1 MSTHPRR
8 DPHWDFSNLSAM
20 HRHVAD
26 RLGDRPALAYK
37 HAGLYRTISW
47 NHYRRSADLAAAGL
61 ASLGVVPGDRVG
73 MLSENRVEW
82 LFADIGMLAARIVT
96 VPMHSP
102 LAPKQVEYE
111 LHHSDSR
118 GVFVSNQAQ
127 ANKVLE
133 VLESVPNLEFLISFD
148 PVETGGKIRALTFHA
163 LCQRGFEMGE
173 EGRRQVLAREADT
186 SRDDLATIIYTSGT
200 TGMPKGVMLTHGN
213 LLYNVECVFEVSA
226 ITGYDHFLSWLPYSH
241 IYARVI
247 DHFVGIK
254 AGAIMY
260 LAESIDTLAR
270 NLVETQPTAMSAVP
284 RFYEKVWA
292 MLEPLPEEMRNAK
305 LRQLFGMRIDRLSAG
320 GAPLPKHICE
330 GFLKAGLTIYE
341 GYGMTE
347 AGCALT
353 SNRPGENKPGTVGR
367 PLPGMEVKLAADG
380 EVISRGPH
388 VMKGYWKNPEATA
401 ETIVD
406 GWLHTGDIGEFD
418 EDGYLKITDRKK
430 DIFVTSGGKNISPAE
445 LERALT
451 EDLYIE
457 QAVVYGDGKNF
468 ITAMLIPNMEHLTPK
483 AKELGAS
490 LDGTGEFLDDPKLLA
505 FLAERVNGAM
515 ASFSKP
521 ERVKK
526 FLVRKRPFTLES
538 DELTVSLKVR
548 RRFVMNKYKPQ
559 FEALYQGAAPGD
571 LAEDN

>member
-1 MSTHPRR
+1 MEFNS
-8 DPHWDFSNLSAM
+8 LSAM
-20 HRHVAD
+20 HRRTAD
-26 RLGDRPALAYK
+26 KMGGRPALAYK
-37 HAGLYRTISW
+37 HAGLYRTVSW
-47 NHYRRSADLAAAGL
+47 NYYRRRADEAAAGL
-61 ASLGVVPGDRVG
+61 AALGVAPGDRVG
-73 MLSENRVEW
+73 MLSENRLEW
-82 LFADIGMLAARIVT
+82 VLADVAMLAARVVT
-96 VPMHSP
+96 VPMHAP
-102 LAPKQVEYE
+102 LAPKQVQYE
-111 LHHSDSR
+111 LHHSDAR
-118 GVFVSNQAQ
+118 GVFVSGQAQ
-127 ANKVLE
+127 ADKVLD
-133 VLESVPNLEFLISFD
+133 VLDSVPNLEFIVSFD
-148 PVETGGKIRALTFHA
+148 PIDAKERVKTLSFDA
-163 LCQRGFEMGE
+163 LCQLGFRAGDA
-173 EGRRQVLAREADT
+173 GRRKVLETERAT
-186 SRDDLATIIYTSGT
+186 THDDLATIIYTSGT

-213 LLYNVECVFEVSA
+213 LLHNCESVYKVSS

-247 DHFVGIK
+247 DHFLGIR

-260 LAESIDTLAR
+260 LAESVDTLVR
-270 NLVETQPTAMSAVP
+270 NIVETQPTAMSAVP

-292 MLEPLPEEMRNAK
+292 MLEQLPEDQRNAK

-347 AGCALT
+347 CACAMT

-367 PLPGMEVKLAADG
+367 PIPDIEVKIAPDG
-380 EVISRGPH
+380 EVLTRGPH

-406 GWLHTGDIGEFD
+406 GWLHSGDVGEFD
-418 EDGYLKITDRKK
+418 DEGYLKITDRKK

-445 LERALT
+445 LERALS
-451 EDLYIE
+451 EDVYIE

-468 ITAMLIPNMEHLTPK
+468 ITAMIIPNMQHLAPK
-483 AKELGAS
+483 AQELSAS
-490 LDGTGEFLDDPKLLA
+490 LDGDGEFLEDPKLLE
-505 FLAERVNGAM
+505 FLAGRVQQAM
-515 ASFSKP
+515 AAFSKP

-548 RRFVMNKYKPQ
+548 RRHVIQKYKEQ
-559 FEALYQGAAPGD
+559 FEALYQGPPPTD
-571 LAEDN
+571 LAEDG

>member
-1 MSTHPRR
+1 MEFNS
-8 DPHWDFSNLSAM
+8 LSAM
-20 HRHVAD
+20 HRRTAD
-26 RLGDRPALAYK
+26 RMGGRSALAYK
-37 HAGLYRTISW
+37 HAGLYRTVSW
-47 NHYRRSADLAAAGL
+47 SQYRRRADEAAAGL
-61 ASLGVVPGDRVG
+61 AALGVVPGDRVG

-82 LFADIGMLAARIVT
+82 VLADVGMLAARVVT
-96 VPMHSP
+96 VPMHAP
-102 LAPKQVEYE
+102 LAPMQVQYE

-118 GVFVSNQAQ
+118 GVFVSNQSQ
-127 ANKVLE
+127 ADKVLD
-133 VLESVPNLEFLISFD
+133 VLDSVPNLEFIVSFD
-148 PVETGGKIRALTFHA
+148 PIDAKGKVKTLSFDA
-163 LCQRGFEMGE
+163 LCQLGFRAGDA
-173 EGRRQVLAREADT
+173 GRRKVLEIERGT
-186 SRDDLATIIYTSGT
+186 THDDLATIIYTSGT
-200 TGMPKGVMLTHGN
+200 TGLPKGVMLSHGN
-213 LLYNVECVFEVSA
+213 LLHNCESVYKVSS

-247 DHFVGIK
+247 DHFLGIR

-260 LAESIDTLAR
+260 MAESIDTLVR
-270 NLVETQPTAMSAVP
+270 NIVETQPTAMSAVP

-292 MLEPLPEEMRNAK
+292 MLEQLPEDQRNAK

-347 AGCALT
+347 CACAMT

-367 PLPGMEVKLAADG
+367 PIPDIEVKIAPDG
-380 EVISRGPH
+380 EVLTRGPH

-401 ETIVD
+401 EAIVD
-406 GWLHTGDIGEFD
+406 GWLHSGDVGEFD
-418 EDGYLKITDRKK
+418 DEGYLKITDRKK

-445 LERALT
+445 LERALS
-451 EDLYIE
+451 EDVYIE

-468 ITAMLIPNMEHLTPK
+468 ITAMLIPNLQHLAPK
-483 AKELGAS
+483 AKELSAS
-490 LDGTGEFLDDPKLLA
+490 LDGDGEFLEDPKLLE
-505 FLAERVNGAM
+505 FLGGRVQQAM
-515 ASFSKP
+515 AAFSKP

-548 RRFVMNKYKPQ
+548 RRHVIQNYKDQ
-559 FEALYQGAAPGD
+559 FEALYQGPSPTD
-571 LAEDN
+571 LAEDG

>member
-1 MSTHPRR
+1 MEFR
-8 DPHWDFSNLSAM
+8 NISAM
-20 HRHVAD
+20 HRQTAE
-26 RLGDRPALAYK
+26 RLGNRPAIAFK
-37 HAGLYRTISW
+37 HAGIYRTVSW
-47 NHYRRSADLAAAGL
+47 AHYRRRADEVAAGL
-61 ASLGVVPGDRVG
+61 LSLGIVPGDRVG
-73 MLSENRVEW
+73 MLAENRFEW
-82 LFADIGMLAARIVT
+82 LVSDIGMLAAGIVT

-118 GVFVSNQAQ
+118 AVFVSNQAQ

-133 VLESVPNLEFLISFD
+133 VLDSLPNLEFVVSFEPIEARGSVKVISLD
-148 PVETGGKIRALTFHA
+148 A
-163 LCQRGFEMGE
+163 LCHLGFQSGRDGRQR
-173 EGRRQVLAREADT
+173 VLET
-186 SRDDLATIIYTSGT
+186 EQSTKIDDLATIIYTSGT
-200 TGMPKGVMLTHGN
+200 TGMPKGVMLSHGN
-213 LLYNVECVFEVSA
+213 LLYNCECVFNVSS

-247 DHFVGIK
+247 DHFLGIK

-260 LAESIDTLAR
+260 LAESIDTLVR
-270 NLVETQPTAMSAVP
+270 NIVESQPTAMSAVP

-292 MLEPLPEEMRNAK
+292 MLEPLPEGDRNAK

-347 AGCALT
+347 CACAMT

-367 PLPGMEVKLAADG
+367 PIPGMEVKIAPDG
-380 EVISRGPH
+380 EVLTRGPH

-406 GWLHTGDIGEFD
+406 GWLHTGDVGEFD
-418 EDGYLKITDRKK
+418 ADGYLKITDRKK

-451 EDLYIE
+451 EDVYIE

-468 ITAMLIPNMEHLTPK
+468 ITAMIIPNLEHLRPK
-483 AKELGAS
+483 SKELGAS
-490 LDGTGEFLDDPKLLA
+490 VEDNGEFLEDPKLIA
-505 FLAERVNGAM
+505 FLAERVNAAM
-515 ASFSKP
+515 SAFSKP

-526 FLVRKRPFTLES
+526 FVVRKRPFTLES

-548 RRFVMNKYKPQ
+548 RRFVMKNYKEV
-559 FEALYQGAAPGD
+559 FEALYQGAPPSD